1 MISKISAPPHPRACN
16 SGIRNVTEM
25 ETCGFCP
32 PRTLFSTGEWHPLHS
47 HGSDGLGIIMIH
59 GTHPPNLLLPQKPA
73 GGASRTL
80 LSRPPTTVIGQ
91 RQEQDPIRILPLVHI
106 LMLKERSCFFFF
118 FYWGFCGGN
127 MCISGNLAPLF
138 KRAHPQN
145 ETNTQWKSEQE
156 WRKNLEPQKHFLS
169 SWIQLCLKPT
179 ISGLP
184 SHLCEPIN
192 SDLGSS
198 HLLDSVTYSQK
209 STD

>member
-1 MISKISAPPHPRACN
+1 MALPPFPWFWWAGNYHD
-16 SGIRNVTEM
+16 S
-25 ETCGFCP
+25 
-32 PRTLFSTGEWHPLHS
+32 WHP
-47 HGSDGLGIIMIH
+47 
-59 GTHPPNLLLPQKPA
+59 PPNLLLPQKPA
-73 GGASRTL
+73 GGAGRTL

-106 LMLKERSCFFFF
+106 LMLKQRSCFFSTGASVVEICVLVAILLH
-118 FYWGFCGGN
+118 YSRGRVPK
-127 MCISGNLAPLF
+127 MKL
-138 KRAHPQN
+138 
-145 ETNTQWKSEQE
+145 TQRKSEQE
-156 WRKNLEPQKHFLS
+156 WRENLEPQKHFLS

-192 SDLGSS
+192 SDFGSS